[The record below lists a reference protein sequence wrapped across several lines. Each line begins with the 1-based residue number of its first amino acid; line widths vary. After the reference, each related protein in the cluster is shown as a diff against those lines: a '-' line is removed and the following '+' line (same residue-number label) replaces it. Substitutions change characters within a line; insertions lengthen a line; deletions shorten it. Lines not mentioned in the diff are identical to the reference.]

1 MIRNLLVSV
10 VKGFIVN
17 NVDLRFLQYID
28 QFQIEMGN
36 IEEVPKQTDSTTDT
50 TSDKISGKSAETVNR
65 YDQLI

>member
-50 TSDKISGKSAETVNR
+50 TSDKISGKSAKTVNR